1 MSEVSSQSAQALSD
15 GTYWN
20 SVSDIKIF
28 PEMPYYEF
36 MDDGGLN
43 KWLGHIQA
51 NGFILVT
58 DTPASALSL
67 IHI

>member
-1 MSEVSSQSAQALSD
+1 MSEVSSPSAQALSD

-28 PEMPYYEF
+28 PEMSYNEF

-43 KWLGHIQA
+43 KWLGHIQDKWLCFG
-51 NGFILVT
+51 NRYSSF
-58 DTPASALSL
+58 S
-67 IHI
+67 